1 MVAVRRKTD
10 TEFGLQVDSG
20 LFGMNRNITFAVL
33 GLMVG
38 LVCGFKT
45 ANYAFRREK
54 MDAVNASS
62 AQAAS
67 GLAQA
72 SSVNSS
78 SSPDIRPDQGQ
89 QIINEVRAVIEK
101 ARNQPQDFDAQREAA
116 NQFIQ
121 IQRPEGALEFL
132 LRANQIKPTDVETM
146 GDLGEAYYFK
156 QQFDE
161 SIKWS
166 RRALAQRPGYPLAMF
181 YLMASL
187 IEQKQ
192 NLDEA
197 AQLLERLETLKPGD
211 AALAQVRQSLEAAT
225 GKGSAPQSK
234 SVLSHG
240 PDESGIPRTGGTG
253 R

>member
-1 MVAVRRKTD
+1 MVAVRRKTG
-10 TEFGLQVDSG
+10 TEFGLQVDSD
-20 LFGMNRNITFAVL
+20 LLNMKRNVTFAVL
-33 GLMVG
+33 GVLVG

-54 MDAVNASS
+54 IEAVNASS

-67 GLAQA
+67 RLSQT

-78 SSPDIRPDQGQ
+78 SSPDLRPEQGQ
-89 QIINEVRAVIEK
+89 QIINEVRAVIDK
-101 ARNQPQDFDAQREAA
+101 ARSRPQDFDAQREAA

-121 IQRPEGALEFL
+121 IQRPEGAVEFL
-132 LRANQIKPTDVETM
+132 LRANQIKPTDVDTM
-146 GDLGEAYYFK
+146 GDLSEAYYFK

-166 RRALAQRPGYPLAMF
+166 RKALAQRPGYPLAMF

-187 IEQKQ
+187 VEQKQ

-197 AQLLERLETLKPGD
+197 AQLLARLEALKPGD
-211 AALAQVRQSLEAAT
+211 AALAQVRQTLESAS
-225 GKGSAPQSK
+225 GKSAAPQSK

-240 PDESGIPRTGGTG
+240 PEESGAPKGTG

>member
-1 MVAVRRKTD
+1 MK
-10 TEFGLQVDSG
+10 
-20 LFGMNRNITFAVL
+20 RNISFALL
-33 GLMVG
+33 GMLIG
-38 LVCGFKT
+38 LATGFKT
-45 ANYAFRREK
+45 ANYTFRREK
-54 MDAVNASS
+54 SEAVSASA

-67 GLAQA
+67 RLSQA

-78 SSPDIRPDQGQ
+78 SSPEKLPEQGQ
-89 QIINEVRAVIEK
+89 QIINEVRAIIDK
-101 ARNQPQDFDAQREAA
+101 ARSRPQDFDAQREAA

-132 LRANQIKPTDVETM
+132 LRANQIKPDDIDTM
-146 GDLGEAYYFK
+146 ADLSEAYYFK

-161 SIKWS
+161 SVKWA
-166 RRALAQRPGYPLAMF
+166 RQTLGQRPGYPLAMF

-187 IEQKQ
+187 IEEKQ

-197 AQLLERLETLKPGD
+197 AQLLARLEALKPGD
-211 AALAQVRQSLEAAT
+211 PALAQVRQSLEGMT
-225 GKGSAPQSK
+225 GKGATPQSK

-240 PDESGIPRTGGTG
+240 PEESGAAKGTT